1 MFIFLTH
8 SEVLV
13 RVLESC
19 DLAIK
24 HAFDSREETLQHA
37 EQEIEIATRALQ
49 KYEWDFYAK

>member
-1 MFIFLTH
+1 MFVFLSH
-8 SEVLV
+8 FEVLV

-24 HAFDSREETLQHA
+24 HVVDSREETLQHA
-37 EQEIEIATRALQ
+37 EDQIEIATRALQ